1 MLESAQ
7 SAKMLIVKGYSMPK
21 VLSSVVCDWEPLIGC
36 LFLRDLEKPLRR
48 AIGRKRQLSGFRGIR
63 VLQNRCRSSE
73 YHRNTPLEGTD
84 RYCMNFFTPCIWTC
98 PDDLVTAFATAP
110 RRNAKQA
117 QPTVK
122 PPTDLQEE
130 IGKKCCAYLML

>member
-1 MLESAQ
+1 MPRQHSPPKCHKFFSSMLESAQ

-21 VLSSVVCDWEPLIGC
+21 VLSSVVCDWQPLIGC

-48 AIGRKRQLSGFRGIR
+48 AIGRKRPLVRFRGIG
-63 VLQNRCRSSE
+63 VLSNRCRSSE
-73 YHRNTPLEGTD
+73 YHRNAAILYTPTD

-110 RRNAKQA
+110 WRNA
-117 QPTVK
+117 
-122 PPTDLQEE
+122 
-130 IGKKCCAYLML
+130 